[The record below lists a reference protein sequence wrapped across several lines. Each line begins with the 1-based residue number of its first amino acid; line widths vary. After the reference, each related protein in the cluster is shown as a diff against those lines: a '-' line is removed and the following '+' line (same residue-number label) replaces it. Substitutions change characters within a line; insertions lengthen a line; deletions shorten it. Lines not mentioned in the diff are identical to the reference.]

1 MGRPPSCLSEVRF
14 ASILAYSTLSE
25 PATEVSQRSQW
36 VRDGIKRCR
45 RDYLQR
51 LVERTAEACESIDEL
66 AALLGPETTLVP
78 VPRSAPSLDGDVHW
92 PALRVCRELE
102 QRGLCGEVV
111 PALRRTTKIRKSA
124 YLRQGEDRPSPE
136 EHVAT
141 MALDHD
147 ALSLLSQRLIVVDD
161 VVTRGSQLLGA
172 ASLLAAARPFA
183 EVGAL
188 AALRAV
194 SSEEV
199 ASIYDP
205 VVGCITYDGNN
216 RIRRRP

>member
-1 MGRPPSCLSEVRF
+1 
-14 ASILAYSTLSE
+14 
-25 PATEVSQRSQW
+25 
-36 VRDGIKRCR
+36 
-45 RDYLQR
+45 
-51 LVERTAEACESIDEL
+51 
-66 AALLGPETTLVP
+66 
-78 VPRSAPSLDGDVHW
+78 
-92 PALRVCRELE
+92 
-102 QRGLCGEVV
+102 V

-136 EHVAT
+136 EHVET

-147 ALSLLSQRLIVVDD
+147 ALSLLSQRFIVVDD

-172 ASLLAAARPFA
+172 ASLLAAARPSA
-183 EVGAL
+183 VVVAL

-205 VVGCITYDGNN
+205 VVGRITYDGNN
-216 RIRRRP
+216 RVRRRP